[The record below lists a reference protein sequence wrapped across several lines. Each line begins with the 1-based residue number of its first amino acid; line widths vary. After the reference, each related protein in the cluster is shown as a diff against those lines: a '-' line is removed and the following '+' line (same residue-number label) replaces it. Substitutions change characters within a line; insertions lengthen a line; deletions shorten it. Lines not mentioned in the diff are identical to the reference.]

1 MDGAGGDHRRPG
13 GGAGGAPTL
22 AAVPRR
28 RPLPFDPIEEAAR
41 NWASA
46 GWGDA
51 APGMAFVT
59 SIMRVQQLVLARVDD
74 ALGPHGLTF
83 ARFELLML
91 LDFSRQGELPLS
103 RIGRRLQ
110 VHPASVTNAVDRL
123 EADGLVR
130 RRPNPADGRGTL
142 AAITPAG
149 RRLVRH
155 AAASLNEVFVGLG
168 LAAEEEQAVVRTLA
182 AFRRAAGDFDDAPA

>member
-1 MDGAGGDHRRPG
+1 M
-13 GGAGGAPTL
+13 
-22 AAVPRR
+22 PRR
-28 RPLPFDPIEEAAR
+28 QPLPFDPIEEATR
-41 NWASA
+41 NWTSA
-46 GWGDA
+46 GWADA

-91 LDFSRQGELPLS
+91 LDFSRNGELPLS

-149 RRLVRH
+149 RRLVRR
-155 AAASLNEVFVGLG
+155 AAASLNEVFTGLG
-168 LAAEEEQAVVRTLA
+168 LAAEDEQAVVRTLA
-182 AFRRAAGDFDDAPA
+182 TFRRAAGDFDDTTP